1 MRTIYLRNRI
11 TTSLVIGLCALAQ
24 GLFQAGAQSA
34 GPDNSRKSSVHTWA
48 PTAEEQA
55 PSSPLVPARGASTMR
70 SSVSLSPAV
79 AVVNCK
85 FGQSTTQTLTLT
97 NRTDQELVFEM
108 MAEDILVKEGKRIF
122 VAAGETPGGIAF
134 TAVFSQKEV
143 VIQPLQSAS
152 VTVTFTLPEDTPLRA
167 AVALFRGSTK
177 LSGRT
182 SIKMTASLGTLFT
195 FAVSR
200 NFEMESAPLALTPQS
215 ATANLGISQVLTN
228 IGSDPFVANGIA
240 AVLNQAGSIV
250 GKATFEPQ
258 RLLPG
263 ERLPFKTEY
272 STELKTGHYRVLAS
286 FQYEEKVVTSSS
298 DFTVP

>member
-1 MRTIYLRNRI
+1 MRATCLRNSI
-11 TTSLVIGLCALAQ
+11 TTSVVIGLCALAQ
-24 GLFQAGAQSA
+24 CLSRAEAQAAVS
-34 GPDNSRKSSVHTWA
+34 DNSTKSSVHASA
-48 PTAEEQA
+48 PPAAERAA
-55 PSSPLVPARGASTMR
+55 PSPLLPAAGASTMR

-108 MAEDILVKEGKRIF
+108 IAEDVIVKDGKRIF

-134 TAVFSQKEV
+134 TAVFSRKEV
-143 VIQPLQSAS
+143 VIQPLQFAS
-152 VTVTFTLPEDTPLRA
+152 VSVTFTLPEDTPLRA

-177 LSGRT
+177 LSGG
-182 SIKMTASLGTLFT
+182 SAIKMTASLGTLFT

-200 NFEMESAPLALTPQS
+200 NFEVESAPLALTPQS

-228 IGSDPFVANGIA
+228 TGSDPFVANGIA
-240 AVLNQAGSIV
+240 AVLNQAGAIV

-263 ERLPFKTEY
+263 ERLPFKAEY

-286 FQYEEKVVTSSS
+286 FQYEEKVITSSS

>member
-1 MRTIYLRNRI
+1 MRTIYLRKRI

-34 GPDNSRKSSVHTWA
+34 GPDNSRKSSVHAWA

-108 MAEDILVKEGKRIF
+108 MAEDILVKDGKRIF

-286 FQYEEKVVTSSS
+286 FQYEEKVVTTSS

>member
-1 MRTIYLRNRI
+1 MRVTCRRNRI
-11 TTSLVIGLCALAQ
+11 TTSVVIGLCALAQ
-24 GLFQAGAQSA
+24 GLSDAQAQSA
-34 GPDNSRKSSVHTWA
+34 AVDSSAKSSVHASAT
-48 PTAEEQA
+48 PAEEGA
-55 PSSPLVPARGASTMR
+55 SSGPLLPARGTSTLR

-97 NRTDQELVFEM
+97 NRTDQELLFEM
-108 MAEDILVKEGKRIF
+108 MAEDVIVKDGKRIF

-152 VTVTFTLPEDTPLRA
+152 VTVTFTLPQDTPLRA

-200 NFEMESAPLALTPQS
+200 NFEVESAPLALTPQS

-228 IGSDPFVANGIA
+228 TGSDPFVANGIA

-250 GKATFEPQ
+250 GKAKFEPQ
-258 RLLPG
+258 RLLP
-263 ERLPFKTEY
+263 
-272 STELKTGHYRVLAS
+272 AS
-286 FQYEEKVVTSSS
+286 DCLSKRSIPRS
-298 DFTVP
+298 

>member
-1 MRTIYLRNRI
+1 MRATCLRNSI
-11 TTSLVIGLCALAQ
+11 TTSVVIGLCALAQ
-24 GLFQAGAQSA
+24 GLSWAEAQAAV
-34 GPDNSRKSSVHTWA
+34 PDNSTKSSVHASA
-48 PTAEEQA
+48 PPAAERAA
-55 PSSPLVPARGASTMR
+55 PSPLLPAPGASTIP

-85 FGQSTTQTLTLT
+85 FGQTTTQTLTLT
-97 NRTDQELVFEM
+97 NRTDHELIFEM
-108 MAEDILVKEGKRIF
+108 IAEDVIVKDGKRIF
-122 VAAGETPGGIAF
+122 VAAGETPDGIAF
-134 TAVFSQKEV
+134 TAVFSRKEV
-143 VIQPLQSAS
+143 VIQPLQFAS
-152 VTVTFTLPEDTPLRA
+152 VSVTFTLPEDTPLRA

-177 LSGRT
+177 LSGGA
-182 SIKMTASLGTLFT
+182 IKMTASLGTLFT

-200 NFEMESAPLALTPQS
+200 NFEVESAPLALTPQS

-228 IGSDPFVANGIA
+228 TGSDPFVANGIA
-240 AVLNQAGSIV
+240 AVLNQAGDIV

-263 ERLPFKTEY
+263 ERLPFKAEY

-286 FQYEEKVVTSSS
+286 FQYEEKVITSSS

>member
-1 MRTIYLRNRI
+1 MRATCLRNSI
-11 TTSLVIGLCALAQ
+11 TTSVVIGLFALPQ
-24 GLFQAGAQSA
+24 GLSLAEAQAAV
-34 GPDNSRKSSVHTWA
+34 PDNSTKSSVHASA
-48 PTAEEQA
+48 PPAAERAA
-55 PSSPLVPARGASTMR
+55 PSLLLPAPGVSMR

-108 MAEDILVKEGKRIF
+108 IAEDVIVKDGKRIF

-134 TAVFSQKEV
+134 TAVFSRKEV
-143 VIQPLQSAS
+143 VIQPLQFAS
-152 VTVTFTLPEDTPLRA
+152 VSVTFTLPEDTPLRA

-177 LSGRT
+177 LSGG
-182 SIKMTASLGTLFT
+182 SAIKMTASLGTLFT

-200 NFEMESAPLALTPQS
+200 NFEVESAPLALTPQS

-228 IGSDPFVANGIA
+228 TGSDPFVANGIA
-240 AVLNQAGSIV
+240 AVLNQAGDIV

-263 ERLPFKTEY
+263 ERLPFKAEY

-286 FQYEEKVVTSSS
+286 FQYEEKVITSSS